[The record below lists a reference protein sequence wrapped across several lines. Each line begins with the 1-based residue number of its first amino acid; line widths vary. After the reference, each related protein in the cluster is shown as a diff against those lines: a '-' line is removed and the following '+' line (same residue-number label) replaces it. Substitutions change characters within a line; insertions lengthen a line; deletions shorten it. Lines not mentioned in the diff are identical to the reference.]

1 MISIPT
7 YSDYKNID
15 IQKYYNEICVDDIH
29 ISEPKA
35 L

>member
-1 MISIPT
+1 MISVPP

-15 IQKYYNEICVDDIH
+15 IQKRYNEICVDDIH
-29 ISEPKA
+29 ICEPKA